1 MTRNLEL
8 VMYVFVLTVVTLV
21 AVGIT
26 YVAIRLVP

>member
-26 YVAIRLVP
+26 YVAINGIR